1 MIAFFQCKNDKFTCD
16 DGICIDQTERCDGVF
31 DCSDRSDENNCE
43 IFLIDEK
50 NYRKSWPPF
59 SRSRKAEVKI
69 RVEIASISK
78 IDELNMSFDARTDIK
93 LKWVDRRINFIS
105 LSKTGNFLNK
115 LSQDQIWLPPL
126 YYSNT
131 KEDASINVVHVEILR
146 QSEPENNDISE
157 LNEGWL
163 FKGAENELQ
172 LVAKDELTFRCSFNL
187 SRFPF
192 DVQECS
198 IDIRIPKEFRDYIT
212 LIPIEVEYLG

>member
-1 MIAFFQCKNDKFTCD
+1 M
-16 DGICIDQTERCDGVF
+16 
-31 DCSDRSDENNCE
+31 
-43 IFLIDEK
+43 IDEK

-69 RVEIASISK
+69 RVDIASISK
-78 IDELNMSFDARTDIK
+78 IDELNMSFDARTDIT
-93 LKWVDRRINFIS
+93 LKWVDQRINFIS

-126 YYSNT
+126 YYSNA

-146 QSEPENNDISE
+146 QGEPENNDVSE

-187 SRFPF
+187 SSFPF

-198 IDIRIPKEFRDYIT
+198 IDVSIPKEFRDYTT
-212 LIPIEVEYLG
+212 LMPMEVEYLG